1 MLISDQYGRCYSSFR
16 EHSRRRCSEDR
27 GGSALDLLYSK
38 NEADRVQV
46 EAAAETLLGVSN
58 KQLGINN
65 TSLTQSYH
73 RIVDHEAEIIEAC
86 KQDLGKSFFETQIS
100 EIKWVENDIV
110 YVSKNL
116 EKWSKD
122 EKPADIPL
130 INYFMSPKIRKE
142 PLGCVLIVGP
152 FNFPINLTFGPLV
165 GAIAGGNTAI
175 VKPSE
180 QAPASAAIM
189 QKILAS
195 SVDPSCY
202 RVING
207 GIPETQALLAE
218 KWDKIFFTGS
228 ANVGKIIAK
237 AAAPTLTP
245 VTLELGGRNPAIVTK
260 KADIHLVA
268 RRLLWGKIFNAGQ
281 VCISQNYILVDKD
294 VMSTL
299 VAEIKT
305 VMAEFF
311 PDGAKES
318 PDYGRIVSSQQFSRI
333 KKMLDNT
340 SGKIVMGGTMDAEQ
354 KFIEPTVIEVSDPSD
369 SLITEESFG
378 PLIPIMPVENL
389 DEAIRI
395 ANSVHATP
403 LGLYPFG
410 SKDEVAKILR
420 EVRSGGASVND
431 AFVHGI
437 IPTLAF
443 GGIGDSG
450 SGAYRGRA
458 SFDCFVHR
466 RSVTTTPGWL
476 EKLLA
481 VRYPPYKGKYEQYAK
496 LSVLKPNFDREGNA
510 KFGLIRYMLTLGSGT
525 ATGGAMRAAL
535 LAALA
540 VAVQTAL
547 DRRAGAR

>member
-1 MLISDQYGRCYSSFR
+1 MNQTI
-16 EHSRRRCSEDR
+16 
-27 GGSALDLLYSK
+27 
-38 NEADRVQV
+38 NT
-46 EAAAETLLGVSN
+46 ETAS
-58 KQLGINN
+58 
-65 TSLTQSYH
+65 
-73 RIVDHEAEIIEAC
+73 IVDHEAEIIEAC
-86 KQDLGKSFFETQIS
+86 KQDLGKSVFETLLS
-100 EIKWVENDIV
+100 EIKWVENDIIF
-110 YVSKNL
+110 VSKNL
-116 EKWSKD
+116 EKWAKD
-122 EKPADIPL
+122 ETPEDIPL
-130 INYFMSPKIRKE
+130 MNHLMRPRIRKE
-142 PLGCVLIVGP
+142 PLGCVLIIGP
-152 FNFPINLTFGPLV
+152 FNFPINLTLSPLV

-175 VKPSE
+175 IKPSE
-180 QAPASAAIM
+180 QAPASAMVM
-189 QKILAS
+189 QKILAA

-268 RRLLWGKIFNAGQ
+268 RRLLWGKVFNAGQ

-294 VMSTL
+294 VVPML
-299 VAEIKT
+299 VAELKLA
-305 VMAEFF
+305 MAEFF
-311 PDGAKES
+311 PSGAKDS
-318 PDYGRIVSSQQFSRI
+318 PDYGRIVSDQQFSRI

-354 KFIEPTVIEVSDPSD
+354 RFIEPTVIEVSDSSD
-369 SLITEESFG
+369 SLITDESFG
-378 PLIPIMPVENL
+378 PLIPILPVENL

-410 SKDEVAKILR
+410 SKDEVAKILK

-431 AFVHGI
+431 AYTHGV

-443 GGIGDSG
+443 GGVGDSG

-466 RSVTTTPGWL
+466 RSVTTTPGWM

-496 LSVLKPNFDREGNA
+496 MSVMKPNFDRQGNV
-510 KFGLIRYMLTLGSGT
+510 KFQLIRYILTLGSGST
-525 ATGGAMRAAL
+525 KRGVLRAAAI
-535 LAALA
+535 AALA
-540 VAVQTAL
+540 VAIQIAL
-547 DRRAGAR
+547 GRSAGA

>member
-1 MLISDQYGRCYSSFR
+1 MAPNLPPFANTPIDDIPKIVEEVRSTFFTQKTKPIEFR
-16 EHSRRRCSEDR
+16 LRQLRK
-27 GGSALDLLYSK
+27 LYW
-38 NEADRVQV
+38 
-46 EAAAETLLGVSN
+46 G
-58 KQLGINN
+58 
-65 TSLTQSYH
+65 
-73 RIVDHEAEIIEAC
+73 IVDHEAEIIEAC
-86 KQDLGKSFFETQIS
+86 KKDLGKSVYETQLS
-100 EIKWVENDIV
+100 EIKWVENDIIFV
-110 YVSKNL
+110 NKNL
-116 EKWSKD
+116 EKWAKV
-122 EKPADIPL
+122 EKPEDIPL
-130 INYFMSPKIRKE
+130 TNYFMRPRIRKD
-142 PLGCVLIVGP
+142 PLGCVLIIGT

-180 QAPASAAIM
+180 QAPASAAVM
-189 QKILAS
+189 QKILAV

-260 KADIHLVA
+260 KADIHLAA

-294 VMSTL
+294 VVPTL
-299 VAEIKT
+299 VAELKSA
-305 VMAEFF
+305 MADFF
-311 PDGAKES
+311 PNGAKES
-318 PDYGRIVSSQQFSRI
+318 PDYGRIASNQQFSRI

-340 SGKIVMGGTMDAEQ
+340 SGKIVIGGTMDAEQ
-354 KFIEPTVIEVSDPSD
+354 RFIEPTVIEVSDPSD
-369 SLITEESFG
+369 SLLTEESFG

-410 SKDEVAKILR
+410 SKDEVEKILT

-431 AFVHGI
+431 AWTHGV

-443 GGIGDSG
+443 GGVGDSG
-450 SGAYRGRA
+450 SGSYRGRA

-466 RSVTTTPGWL
+466 RSVTTTPRWM

-481 VRYPPYKGKYEQYAK
+481 VRYPPYEGKYEQYAK
-496 LSVLKPNFDREGNA
+496 MSVSKPNFDREGNI
-510 KFGLIRYMLTLGSGT
+510 KFGFIRYILTLGSGS
-525 ATGGAMRAAL
+525 AKRGILRA
-535 LAALA
+535 AALA
-540 VAVQTAL
+540 VLAVALQIALGRTA
-547 DRRAGAR
+547 RA